1 MRALLITGDTY
12 PNRRALRALGG
23 VWQAE
28 EKGYALA
35 LEKRAEAEAL
45 QGLEVQEAVFFND
58 PFKPLTPDELR
69 AYRQDRQDR
78 RADRLRARAALADA
92 RAAKASNKISAGER
106 DFLGLMEP
114 VKVGHHSERRHRK
127 LLQRSWNSFMEAG
140 KEAHYAD
147 QLRRRADWLQPARVA
162 GDAARERQEANDAA
176 RAQFAIGD
184 TVKDI
189 ILGLGVVFRINAK
202 TLTIR
207 FNSGGTYPREPRDL
221 ALIEK
226 GTGAMSKPERLF
238 KAGDAVLWHQHGKG
252 NVPPCKPVKATVQ
265 RATPKGYSVTYTL
278 TGLGGTSTHTA
289 RVNEVDLE
297 HATIQGVDL

>member
-1 MRALLITGDTY
+1 MNALLITGDTY

-23 VWQAE
+23 VWQGDV
-28 EKGYALA
+28 KGYALP
-35 LEKRAEAEAL
+35 LDRRADAEAL
-45 QGLEVQEAVFFND
+45 PGLKAEETLFDGD

-78 RADRLRARAALADA
+78 RADRLRDRAALADA
-92 RAAKASNKISAGER
+92 RAAKASNKISKGER
-106 DFLGLMEP
+106 EFWGLMEP

-127 LLQRSWNSFMEAG
+127 LLNRAWDSFMEAG

-162 GDAARERQEANDAA
+162 GDAARARQEANDAA
-176 RAQFAIGD
+176 RDQFAIGD

-189 ILGLGVVFRINAK
+189 ILGLGVVFRVNAK

-207 FNSGGTYPREPRDL
+207 FNSGGTYTREPRDIS
-221 ALIEK
+221 LIEK
-226 GTGAMSKPERLF
+226 GTGAMPKPERLF
-238 KAGDAVLWHQHGKG
+238 KAGDAVLWHQHGKV
-252 NVPPCKPVKATVQ
+252 NAAHCKPRKATVQ
-265 RATPKGYSVTYTL
+265 RATPKGYSVAYTL
-278 TGLGGTSTHTA
+278 TGLGGTSTYTA

-297 HATIQGVDL
+297 HATTQEV